1 MEIVNLCCT
10 SLLYDFQDIEQGFLQ
25 GGDIVNLFCSSLLV
39 NLSRPTH
46 LNVSKTFPPHP
57 KRTKQ
62 GRTFGALLARENG
75 SRSSTLAVRTPCFL
89 TGRKQNI
96 PEYSRYAPILY
107 GIFTYL
113 DPPMGAKWIGVGVP
127 LSATPKR
134 VQVTPPQHL
143 EGAGNQPF
151 M

>member
-10 SLLYDFQDIEQGFLQ
+10 SLLYDFQDIEQGFLH

-39 NLSRPTH
+39 NLSHPTH

-62 GRTFGALLARENG
+62 GRTFGALLGRENG

-96 PEYSRYAPILY
+96 PEYSRYAPTVWNI
-107 GIFTYL
+107 YL
-113 DPPMGAKWIGVGVP
+113 PGPSNGCQMDRSWGATFRQHQNGFKHHHNTW
-127 LSATPKR
+127 R
-134 VQVTPPQHL
+134 VL
-143 EGAGNQPF
+143 ESNHSCR
-151 M
+151 